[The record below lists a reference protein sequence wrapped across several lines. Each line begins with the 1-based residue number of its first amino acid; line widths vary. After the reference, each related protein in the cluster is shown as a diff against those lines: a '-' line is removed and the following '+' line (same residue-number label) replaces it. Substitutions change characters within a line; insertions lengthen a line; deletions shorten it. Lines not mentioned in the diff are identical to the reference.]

1 MGNRL
6 SLVPGFTPDRPA
18 DGPGPEPTVLP
29 WTDACPEVAA
39 PGSGRAIK
47 VLMIIEACGGG
58 AGATS
63 STCPKGSSSGAA
75 TST

>member
-6 SLVPGFTPDRPA
+6 SLVPGPPPGRPA
-18 DGPGPEPTVLP
+18 DEPGPAPTVLP
-29 WTDACPEVAA
+29 GTDARAAAAA

-47 VLMIIEACGGG
+47 VLMIAEACGGG

-63 STCPKGSSSGAA
+63 STWPRGSSSGAA

>member
-29 WTDACPEVAA
+29 WTDACPGVAA

-47 VLMIIEACGGG
+47 VLMITEACGGG
-58 AGATS
+58 GAPS
-63 STCPKGSSSGAA
+63 SICPRGSSSRAA